1 MKIAVLIKKRNLKK
15 KMGKIKVTLKKI
27 GFKERLIKNKA

>member
-15 KMGKIKVTLKKI
+15 KMGRKKVVINKIEMRK
-27 GFKERLIKNKA
+27 R